1 MKYFAYGM
9 NTNLEQMARR
19 CPGAVCLGA
28 AWINNYQFE
37 FRHHADIQ
45 KQPGAVC
52 HGVLWEIDSTHH
64 KALDALEGF
73 PYYYHKLQVM
83 VNTEK
88 YRVSAMTYQMVDQGN
103 LSEPATGY
111 LEIITAGY
119 QVNGVPPNQLASAI
133 NRVCSLPAKTN
144 MESQLTQ

>member
-103 LSEPATGY
+103 LLEPATGY

-133 NRVCSLPAKTN
+133 NRVCSLPVKTN